1 MSDFYTFDLEPYLM
15 RRSPPLH
22 NVTLATT
29 LYSTVS

>member
-15 RRSPPLH
+15 RRNPPH
-22 NVTLATT
+22 NVTMATT